1 MESKGDTI
9 EVGCYWRFVVTR
21 YQSEIRRE
29 IRKPSRGAGSAFDSS
44 LAEAVAAT
52 TRE

>member
-1 MESKGDTI
+1 L
-9 EVGCYWRFVVTR
+9 VALYC
-21 YQSEIRRE
+21 SEIKRE

-44 LAEAVAAT
+44 LVEAVAAT